1 MIGLV
6 LIYFVGKAFY
16 ELAHDHDR
24 SRWGFAI
31 LGVISYYGGQFV
43 GQIILAVIFAFYG
56 SLDGISDILLSI
68 MALPFG
74 VLICW
79 GFYQILKRSWSRSS
93 ENSNPTSAEVLDA
106 DLFKDKPE

>member
-16 ELAHDHDR
+16 ELAHDYDR
-24 SRWGFAI
+24 SAWGFAV
-31 LGVISYYGGQFV
+31 LGVISYYGGQFF
-43 GQIILAVIFAFYG
+43 GQFVLVFFLTLSG
-56 SLDGISDILLSI
+56 SLLDINEFLLSI

-79 GFYQILKRSWSRSS
+79 GFYQILKRSWSRASANSS
-93 ENSNPTSAEVLDA
+93 SSSTEVLDA
-106 DLFKDKPE
+106 DLFKNRQE